1 LGLMGLFRLVRF
13 LGFSFFFIFLFSF
26 LSYLKIKIKIFL
38 NNSKI
43 IIIIP
48 KLFITKIFIFGPLF
62 LY

>member
-1 LGLMGLFRLVRF
+1 MVQFGRLGLG
-13 LGFSFFFIFLFSF
+13 LGFLFFFYFL
-26 LSYLKIKIKIFL
+26 LKIKINIFL

-48 KLFITKIFIFGPLF
+48 KLFITKIFIFGPIL